1 MVEKKMIC
9 ISCPVGCHLT
19 ATREGDSGEWE
30 ISGNRCPR
38 GAVYAKS
45 ELTDPRRVVTATV
58 ASDSSLMPRLPVRTD
73 KPLPKRHID
82 ALLNRLYR
90 LEVKVPVKRGD
101 VLLADVEHTGVDV
114 IVSCD
119 CPK

>member
-1 MVEKKMIC
+1 MEKHLIC

-19 ATREGDSGEWE
+19 ATRTGDSGEWA

-38 GAVYAKS
+38 GAIYAQS
-45 ELTDPRRVVTATV
+45 ELSDPRRVVTATV
-58 ASDSSLMPRLPVRTD
+58 ASDSAAMPRLPVRTSQ
-73 KPLPKRHID
+73 PLPKRHID

-90 LEVKVPVKRGD
+90 INVNVPVKHGD
-101 VLLADVEHTGVDV
+101 VLLSNVEDTGVDV
-114 IVSCD
+114 IFSCD